1 MPLAITVVFFLVF
14 SGTASSAATL
24 ATGYSGLPISNPGSF
39 STVAPPGCSDS
50 IATAPPIKGI
60 KTTTVS
66 VPASPFGISAV
77 RGGNYIV
84 ASFSDPPS
92 IEVLARF
99 GDMWRM
105 VRNLAFE
112 GEMTGTGIAA
122 SHNGKYLAVTQF
134 GQNSLT
140 TLVSIRELVDGAK
153 NPILGQFA
161 DDSSGSIEAIFSV
174 DDRYLFVSDENSSA
188 VSVFDLA
195 LALREGFSAKG
206 VAVGQIPLAPGPVG
220 STISPDGRFL
230 YVTSEFE
237 SDANHST
244 GELQVVS
251 IPQAE
256 KNPKTSIITAVAA
269 GCQPVRVAISGDGTQ
284 VWVTAR
290 GSDSVL
296 IFNALR
302 LRKSPSEALE
312 SVVQVGQQPV
322 PIGFVDG
329 GRYAIVGNSA
339 RFSSP
344 SGEQTLSVI
353 NTLRAIRGEKSLMG
367 TIQAGSFPR
376 ELSFDPAS
384 NEVLLTNFNS
394 DNIEFIEI
402 SSLGGLRILTSPA
415 LVSVF
420 QRIQ

>member
-1 MPLAITVVFFLVF
+1 
-14 SGTASSAATL
+14 
-24 ATGYSGLPISNPGSF
+24 
-39 STVAPPGCSDS
+39 
-50 IATAPPIKGI
+50 
-60 KTTTVS
+60 
-66 VPASPFGISAV
+66 
-77 RGGNYIV
+77 
-84 ASFSDPPS
+84 
-92 IEVLARF
+92 
-99 GDMWRM
+99 
-105 VRNLAFE
+105 
-112 GEMTGTGIAA
+112 
-122 SHNGKYLAVTQF
+122 
-134 GQNSLT
+134 
-140 TLVSIRELVDGAK
+140 
-153 NPILGQFA
+153 
-161 DDSSGSIEAIFSV
+161 
-174 DDRYLFVSDENSSA
+174 
-188 VSVFDLA
+188 
-195 LALREGFSAKG
+195 
-206 VAVGQIPLAPGPVG
+206 
-220 STISPDGRFL
+220 
-230 YVTSEFE
+230 
-237 SDANHST
+237 
-244 GELQVVS
+244 
-251 IPQAE
+251 
-256 KNPKTSIITAVAA
+256 
-269 GCQPVRVAISGDGTQ
+269 
-284 VWVTAR
+284 
-290 GSDSVL
+290 
-296 IFNALR
+296 